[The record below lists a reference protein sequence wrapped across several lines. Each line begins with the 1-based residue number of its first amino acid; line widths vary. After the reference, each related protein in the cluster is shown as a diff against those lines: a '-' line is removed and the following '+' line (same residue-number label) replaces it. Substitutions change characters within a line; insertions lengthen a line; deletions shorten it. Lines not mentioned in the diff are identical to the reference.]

1 MSIESITQAKFK
13 LTCRSCGRSF
23 HGSGQDLLATIYLRE
38 GPLCSSCLPG
48 TCYYC
53 GGIPIT
59 NFEGKKVC
67 LDCFGV
73 FRDK

>member
-1 MSIESITQAKFK
+1 VSIDTLVQAKFSLK
-13 LTCRSCGRSF
+13 CSKCGKSF
-23 HGSGQDLLATIYLRE
+23 HGSGQDLLAALHIKE
-38 GPLCSSCLPG
+38 GPLCLECLPG

-53 GGIPIT
+53 GSVPIT
-59 NFEGKKVC
+59 LFEGKKVC